1 MKTVRDDD
9 GNQYILLKRSGDA
22 SLVRD
27 PKTGNDCYVGNDRL
41 ETIEGISA
49 LETAAEAVPEPVR
62 RLLTGVHDERTLG
75 LLVEL
80 ADRGPLSVRHLI
92 AETDYCESDLH
103 GALAS
108 LTVSGL
114 IEEAAVGDERGYAL
128 SNDCETVLTTL
139 RDFSTEEKGT
149 DGTET
154 DDGETRDSEADGTE
168 PESVPH
174 TADHGRKVVSND
186 PVHDT
191 ISSDP
196 VHEE

>member
-41 ETIEGISA
+41 EPVEGTSV
-49 LETAAEAVPEPVR
+49 LETAANAIPEPVR
-62 RLLTGVHDERTLG
+62 RLLTGVHDERSLG

-103 GALAS
+103 GTLAS
-108 LTVSGL
+108 LTARGL
-114 IEEAAVGDERGYAL
+114 IEETTVVDDRGYAL
-128 SNDCETVLTTL
+128 SSDCEPVLATL
-139 RDFSTEEKGT
+139 RALSAEGNAA

-154 DDGETRDSEADGTE
+154 EDNETAEFD
-168 PESVPH
+168 PESVPS
-174 TADHGRKVVSND
+174 TAEQGRDAVSND
-186 PVHDT
+186 DVRETMP
-191 ISSDP
+191 SDP
-196 VHEE
+196 VSEE